1 MLRLNEPAPPL
12 RLRNQQGILT
22 GLAELR
28 GHIAV
33 LWWQRSLAQPS
44 AEIIARALRD
54 QYPDLTARNAAVLG
68 ISNASPQEIL
78 RFHDRLGLPFDLLN
92 GAKDAASTAYGV
104 SNWWRASP
112 DVPLTFV
119 IDPAGLLQ
127 ASHQV
132 VRRHAAHVETL
143 LTDIVRAAA

>member
-1 MLRLNEPAPPL
+1 MLRLNEPAPHL
-12 RLRNQQGILT
+12 RLRNQHGIVT

-33 LWWQRSLAQPS
+33 LWWQRTLAQSS

-54 QYPDLTARNAAVLG
+54 QYTDLTARNATVLG
-68 ISNASPQEIL
+68 ISGDPPQEIT
-78 RFHDRLGLPFDLLN
+78 RFHEKLGLPFELLN
-92 GAKDAASTAYGV
+92 DVNGEALAAYGV

-119 IDPAGLLQ
+119 IDSTGLLQ

-132 VRRHAAHVETL
+132 VRGHAAHVETL
-143 LTDIVRAAA
+143 LTDIARTAS

>member
-12 RLRNQQGILT
+12 RLRNQHGIVT

-33 LWWQRSLAQPS
+33 LWWQRTLTQSS
-44 AEIIARALRD
+44 AESIARALRD

-68 ISNASPQEIL
+68 ISGDPTREVS
-78 RFHDRLGLPFDLLN
+78 RFHEQLHLPFDLLN
-92 GAKDAASTAYGV
+92 GVNDEASDAYGV
-104 SNWWRASP
+104 GDWWRASP

-119 IDPAGLLQ
+119 IDSTGLLR

-132 VRRHAAHVETL
+132 VRGHAAHVETL
-143 LTDIVRAAA
+143 LTDIARIAA